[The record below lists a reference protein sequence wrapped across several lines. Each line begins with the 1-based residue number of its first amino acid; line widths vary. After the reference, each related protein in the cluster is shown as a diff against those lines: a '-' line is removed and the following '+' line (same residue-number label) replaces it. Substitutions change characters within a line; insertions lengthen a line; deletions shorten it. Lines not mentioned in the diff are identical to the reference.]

1 MCLMRR
7 RASEPKNTTPKLTQ
21 TTAIRMS
28 MNHSGSAYSLLWVRP
43 SGIVVIASTQTS
55 CQPQKVKAASFLNA
69 NRAWPVRCTT

>member
-7 RASEPKNTTPKLTQ
+7 RASEPKNTTPKLTH

-28 MNHSGSAYSLLWVRP
+28 TNHSGSAYSLLWVSP

-55 CQPQKVKAASFLNA
+55 CQPQKVKPASLPSA
-69 NRAWPVRCTT
+69 SRAWPVRCTT